1 MAVPKKLPSGRWR
14 VRVYDYTDDAG
25 IKHYRSFTAATKKE
39 CAFMAAEFAQNKDRI
54 ASGDLTVGEALDEY
68 IRVKSEVLS
77 QSTIRGYK
85 TQRKNYYQSIE
96 RYKIRALT
104 SPVVQEWI
112 NKLAVRISPKTVSN
126 VNGLLMATVGMF
138 APELHLHVTLPR
150 KQASNLYTPS
160 DTDVKALLA
169 AITDDELY
177 LAVLLAAFGPLRR
190 SEICA
195 LTDTDIHGNI
205 ISVSKSMVKDDK
217 GEWHIQ
223 PRPKTDSSF
232 RKVDFPDFVIEH
244 IPDKSGQIFDATP
257 DQISMR
263 FCRTIQ
269 KNNLPS
275 FRFHDLR
282 HYSASIMH
290 AIGIPDQYIM
300 QRGGWATDGVM
311 KAVYR
316 GAIDEQTAKMN
327 QKINQYFS
335 EL

>member
-1 MAVPKKLPSGRWR
+1 MATPKKLPSGKWR
-14 VRVYDYTDDAG
+14 VRAYDYTDDDG
-25 IKHYRSFTAATKKE
+25 VKHYRSFTAATKKE
-39 CAFMAAEFAQNKDRI
+39 CAFMAAEFVQNKDRI

-85 TQRKNYYQSIE
+85 TQRKNYYKSME
-96 RYKIRALT
+96 HCKIRSLT
-104 SPVVQEWI
+104 TPVVQDWI
-112 NKLAVRISPKTVSN
+112 NRLAVKISPKTVSN
-126 VNGLLMATVGMF
+126 VNGLLMATIAMF
-138 APELHLHVTLPR
+138 APDLHLRITLPR
-150 KQASNLYTPS
+150 KQPSKLYTPS

-195 LTDTDIHGNI
+195 LMDTDIHDNI
-205 ISVSKSMVKDDK
+205 VDISKAMIKDDK

-223 PRPKTDSSF
+223 QRTKTDASF
-232 RKVDFPDFVIEH
+232 RSVDFPDFVIER
-244 IPDKSGQIFDATP
+244 IPDKTGRIIDATP

-269 KNNLPS
+269 RNHLPA

-316 GAIDEQTAKMN
+316 DAIDEQTVKMN
-327 QKINQYFS
+327 QKINKYFS